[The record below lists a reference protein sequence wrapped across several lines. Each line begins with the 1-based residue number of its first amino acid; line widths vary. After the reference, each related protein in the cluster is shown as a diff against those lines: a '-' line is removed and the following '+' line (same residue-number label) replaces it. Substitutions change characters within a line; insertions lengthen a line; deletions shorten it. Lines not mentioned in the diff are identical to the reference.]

1 MRIKAKTDSTGYPG
15 SQYMSLVSQRP
26 GKEFAKNK
34 PDDPKKLGNHH
45 KRTMERVNPGL
56 SGIEILIIHKIR
68 GFEYKRV
75 KQQQN
80 CRE

>member
-1 MRIKAKTDSTGYPG
+1 
-15 SQYMSLVSQRP
+15 MSLVSQRP

-68 GFEYKRV
+68 GFE
-75 KQQQN
+75 
-80 CRE
+80 C